1 MTLQD
6 LPPPM
11 SRSRQ
16 CPELEIIHRGYRS
29 PNPPPNSQDVRIA
42 MMPTGSSPPAELV
55 GSFQLAILDGEELIF
70 RFAKATGG
78 FVGQVYG
85 LDSCKFDK
93 IDALF
98 FQTTEVDCPPNGL
111 WRSVGV

>member
-1 MTLQD
+1 MENAS
-6 LPPPM
+6 M
-11 SRSRQ
+11 
-16 CPELEIIHRGYRS
+16 
-29 PNPPPNSQDVRIA
+29 A
-42 MMPTGSSPPAELV
+42 
-55 GSFQLAILDGEELIF
+55 ELIF
-70 RFAKATGG
+70 RFAKAIGG

-85 LDSCKFDK
+85 LGSCKFDK